1 MAFLHGR
8 KEARKRSGRRGTAG
22 KLARLSAEGRRRE
35 NAALFAV
42 LFLLF
47 LFVGAVVSWL
57 GISEKTETEQRFD
70 AYGEWKAAFYDVDEA
85 RAEAFI
91 GNPRTT
97 RSGVSKVLGGVT
109 KDGAAEKI
117 EELEEITAGYS
128 EEYRGLAFREKLG
141 RCTGVYEDYEYNSYF
156 GIYGLI
162 GTIDEGFAELGR
174 ISMEEGRLPEAADEI
189 AMSRAMLF
197 QMGCGEELGQE
208 LSLEVLSGEGQVEE
222 RTWRLSGILS
232 PYGGTWKTKGYP
244 LVSAVISEESLEGFP
259 WEPVYNVLADTDG
272 IVGDTRFI
280 YKVSEESMDV
290 ISRFAFNDA
299 AYDFWGRSDDGYLW
313 GMLLAAA
320 LAAAV
325 TVFQIMSVQI
335 RKRSRQVG
343 LLKAIGATNV
353 QLRRIFLREVT
364 GILWKAAVP
373 GTLLGT
379 ALVPAVLWGSG
390 LAGKRRLYWGLDV
403 PLLLGTVLVC
413 CIVAWLGALLP
424 VRRGS
429 RIPIRGEIR
438 PRSVRLRSMN
448 GKKKYTAGRIAAGRG
463 QGGFRLTTVLCLAA
477 AASSVFLALYQGGK
491 EMAPYRN
498 GENALHYQL
507 VYHSVMDRYA
517 EDSPLN
523 NTVLEQFSRI
533 PGVGGVYTRKNGVR
547 HVWDFYI
554 SYEGVEDC
562 ELEQLRRNW
571 EISPY
576 SYAHDLPYKKKD
588 GLAMAHL
595 MGIYSGWEP
604 NMEGLSELV
613 TEGTFDREAFESGEE
628 VLLFLPPWRERD
640 NRARTG
646 DMDRLETNTDKRY
659 RDFYEMETCVK
670 PGDTI
675 TLVVDGQDMN
685 GVGESEY
692 DGVRRRTVT
701 VGGIIRYL
709 PEDKENVLWDEDYT
723 GTSGAQYGNDVLKP
737 YTVVADGR
745 LVSELR
751 SLRTEMLEERDRQE
765 MESAGEEESLE
776 IYAMNWE
783 SERREAEA
791 PFEEIEL
798 VCDTSVSETTL
809 DSIES
814 LAETCRLNV
823 NGPGLDAYEMW
834 KTGYKE
840 ASNRTLMY
848 QMAAVAAVFVFAC
861 LLLQNV
867 NERLAEDRRRLG
879 IFQAL
884 GVRRQEMA
892 KGYGRKGF
900 GNGLAALLLAHGVL
914 LFSAVWQSR
923 EAAAA
928 LSPYRFINEKEASL
942 YRFYLRFGGY
952 DWKWHILVCILV
964 LAFSTALYVMPLR
977 GVLKN
982 SPAENIRELGE

>member
-1 MAFLHGR
+1 
-8 KEARKRSGRRGTAG
+8 
-22 KLARLSAEGRRRE
+22 
-35 NAALFAV
+35 
-42 LFLLF
+42 
-47 LFVGAVVSWL
+47 
-57 GISEKTETEQRFD
+57 
-70 AYGEWKAAFYDVDEA
+70 
-85 RAEAFI
+85 
-91 GNPRTT
+91 
-97 RSGVSKVLGGVT
+97 
-109 KDGAAEKI
+109 
-117 EELEEITAGYS
+117 
-128 EEYRGLAFREKLG
+128 
-141 RCTGVYEDYEYNSYF
+141 
-156 GIYGLI
+156 
-162 GTIDEGFAELGR
+162 
-174 ISMEEGRLPEAADEI
+174 
-189 AMSRAMLF
+189 
-197 QMGCGEELGQE
+197 
-208 LSLEVLSGEGQVEE
+208 
-222 RTWRLSGILS
+222 
-232 PYGGTWKTKGYP
+232 
-244 LVSAVISEESLEGFP
+244 
-259 WEPVYNVLADTDG
+259 
-272 IVGDTRFI
+272 
-280 YKVSEESMDV
+280 
-290 ISRFAFNDA
+290 
-299 AYDFWGRSDDGYLW
+299 
-313 GMLLAAA
+313 
-320 LAAAV
+320 
-325 TVFQIMSVQI
+325 
-335 RKRSRQVG
+335 
-343 LLKAIGATNV
+343 
-353 QLRRIFLREVT
+353 
-364 GILWKAAVP
+364 
-373 GTLLGT
+373 
-379 ALVPAVLWGSG
+379 
-390 LAGKRRLYWGLDV
+390 
-403 PLLLGTVLVC
+403 
-413 CIVAWLGALLP
+413 
-424 VRRGS
+424 
-429 RIPIRGEIR
+429 
-438 PRSVRLRSMN
+438 
-448 GKKKYTAGRIAAGRG
+448 
-463 QGGFRLTTVLCLAA
+463 
-477 AASSVFLALYQGGK
+477 
-491 EMAPYRN
+491 MAPYRN

-848 QMAAVAAVFVFAC
+848 QMPPPAERERTAGGGQEETGDLPGPGSPEAGDGKRVWPEGIRERARGAAPRPRRPPLLGSMAVERGSGGSFPLPVHKRKGGIFIS
-861 LLLQNV
+861 LLPAV
-867 NERLAEDRRRLG
+867 RRL
-879 IFQAL
+879 
-884 GVRRQEMA
+884 
-892 KGYGRKGF
+892 
-900 GNGLAALLLAHGVL
+900 
-914 LFSAVWQSR
+914 
-923 EAAAA
+923 
-928 LSPYRFINEKEASL
+928 
-942 YRFYLRFGGY
+942 
-952 DWKWHILVCILV
+952 
-964 LAFSTALYVMPLR
+964 
-977 GVLKN
+977 
-982 SPAENIRELGE
+982 